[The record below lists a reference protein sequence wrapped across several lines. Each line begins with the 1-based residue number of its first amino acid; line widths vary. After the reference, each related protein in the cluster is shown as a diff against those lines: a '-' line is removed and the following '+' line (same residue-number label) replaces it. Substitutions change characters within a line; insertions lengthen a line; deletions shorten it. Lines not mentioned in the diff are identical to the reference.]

1 MKVILINKE
10 EKLEKLFFNDTDIL
24 VLGFDEYQE
33 NGLTMPSIKL
43 LIKYL
48 KNNGYQMK
56 HKRFYLFSGQLLN
69 KYLNINTYDS
79 WVRSKIIYLAFDI
92 NELKVKSEEE
102 IEDVL
107 NILSHLKFINLT
119 MYSQKTCEDEDFVF
133 GNISTESN
141 LKYLINKP
149 IAKTIDVEVEETA

>member
-1 MKVILINKE
+1 MKVILVNKE

-48 KNNGYQMK
+48 KNNGYPMK
-56 HKRFYLFSGQLLN
+56 HKKFYLFSGQLLN
-69 KYLNINTYDS
+69 KYLKIDAYDS

-92 NELKVKSEEE
+92 NELKVKSEKD

-107 NILSHLKFINLT
+107 NILSHLKFTNLT

-141 LKYLINKP
+141 LKYLVNKP
-149 IAKTIDVEVEETA
+149 IAKTVDVEVEETA